1 MLSAVANLREIAQCC
16 SEGQPLRDHLARWLG
31 KCLGEFL
38 AHRVQTIEEA
48 LGLRPVR
55 GGVPWWLED
64 AMRARNAALQEL
76 GRCFYIS
83 ESISAQARQIYLAA
97 MRYAGS
103 AWRFD
108 RERDAMP
115 AGYEGTAKALLW
127 RAFKSGAQMPIGER
141 QLRTILAGCAR
152 RSCAH
157 GRRMAK
163 AADDHSVGHAP
174 IAQIVDAHG
183 KL

>member
-48 LGLRPVR
+48 FGLHPLR

-76 GRCFYIS
+76 GGCFYDS
-83 ESISAQARQIYLAA
+83 CSISAQARQIYVAA

-108 RERDAMP
+108 RERDVMP
-115 AGYEGTAKALLW
+115 TCYKGTANALLW
-127 RAFKSGAQMPIGER
+127 QAFKSGAQMPIGER
-141 QLRTILAGCAR
+141 QLRTILAPNSER
-152 RSCAH
+152 
-157 GRRMAK
+157 
-163 AADDHSVGHAP
+163 
-174 IAQIVDAHG
+174 Q
-183 KL
+183 L